1 MNLSKTSEIL
11 ISYFIENNCI
21 KHDTQTKKT
30 DTILLK
36 LYDDIMEAN
45 LFLQK
50 NKPLKRDKILNLQIK
65 KINSKGQIPKPNI
78 FNYNSFPKIIM
89 EHIEQN
95 STYVVTYSFSLFERK
110 IKLIFIVEDS
120 NVEANIQIYNNYV
133 DYILLWLYIINKY
146 SSKKCS
152 VNFTS
157 YFYFSSLEKKLPDR
171 SGVILEQT
179 HVNTAYTTTCPIDSE
194 IVIFRREEWF
204 KVFIHE
210 TFHNFALDFSD
221 MNNTECHKH
230 ILSLFPVNSEVNLYE
245 SYTEFWAEIMNAVFC
260 SFFSLKDKNNE
271 EEFLTNTEFFLNFER
286 TFSFFQMVKTLDFLG
301 LEYKDLY
308 HNTKKSI
315 NLRNT
320 RYNEKTS
327 VLAYYIIKTILIDNY
342 QQFLMWCHRNN
353 FSLLQFKKT
362 VSNQTDFCRFIENK
376 YNSKGF
382 LDSVKCTEEFLDK
395 KINGK
400 NNSNLNPTFSF
411 LSKTMRMTVC
421 ELG

>member
-1 MNLSKTSEIL
+1 MKLSKTSEVML
-11 ISYFIENNCI
+11 SYFIENNCI
-21 KHDTQTKKT
+21 KHDKQTNKT

-50 NKPLKRDKILNLQIK
+50 NNQIK
-65 KINSKGQIPKPNI
+65 KEKPIVSKITSKLQIMKPSI
-78 FNYNSFPKIIM
+78 FNYNSFPKTVM
-89 EHIEQN
+89 DHIEHH
-95 STYVVTYSFSLFERK
+95 SKFILTYNFSLFERK
-110 IKLIFIVEDS
+110 IKLIFV
-120 NVEANIQIYNNYV
+120 V
-133 DYILLWLYIINKY
+133 DYIIIWLFIVNKY

-152 VNFTS
+152 NTFTT
-157 YFYFSSLEKKLPDR
+157 YFYLSSLEKKLPDNTDI
-171 SGVILEQT
+171 VLEQA
-179 HVNTAYTTTCPIDSE
+179 HVNTAYTTTCPVDSE

-230 ILSLFPVNSEVNLYE
+230 IRSIFPVDSEVNLYE
-245 SYTEFWAEIMNAVFC
+245 SYTEFWAEIMNALLC

-271 EEFLTNTEFFLNFER
+271 EEFLTNVEFFINLERNF
-286 TFSFFQMVKTLDFLG
+286 SLFQMVKTLDFLG

-308 HNTKKSI
+308 HKTKKSVS
-315 NLRNT
+315 LRNT

-327 VLAYYIIKTILIDNY
+327 VLAYYIIKSILMDNY
-342 QQFLMWCHRNN
+342 QSFLMWCYRNN

-362 VSNQTDFCRFIENK
+362 VSNQTDFCRFIEKK

-382 LDSVKCTEEFLDK
+382 LDSVKCTEDFLVK
-395 KINGK
+395 RTSIKHS
-400 NNSNLNPTFSF
+400 SNPIFTF
-411 LSKTMRMTVC
+411 LSKTMRMTIC

>member
-11 ISYFIENNCI
+11 LSYFVENNCI
-21 KHDTQTKKT
+21 KHDNQTNKT

-36 LYDDIMEAN
+36 LYDDMMEAT

-50 NKPLKRDKILNLQIK
+50 NKQIKREKLSGLQIK
-65 KINSKGQIPKPNI
+65 KITSKSQILKPNI
-78 FNYNSFPKIIM
+78 FNYNSFPKTIM
-89 EHIEQN
+89 DHIEQY
-95 STYVVTYSFSLFERK
+95 STFMLTYNFSLFERK
-110 IKLIFIVEDS
+110 IRLVFIVEDP
-120 NVEANIQIYNNYV
+120 NVEVNIPIYNNYV
-133 DYILLWLYIINKY
+133 DHIIMWLFIVNKY
-146 SSKKCS
+146 GSKKCS
-152 VNFTS
+152 SVFTT
-157 YFYFSSLEKKLPDR
+157 YFYFSTLEKKLPDR
-171 SGVILEQT
+171 SDIVLEQA
-179 HVNTAYTTTCPIDSE
+179 HVNTAYTTTCPVVSE

-230 ILSLFPVNSEVNLYE
+230 ILTLFPVNSEVNLYE

-260 SFFSLKDKNNE
+260 SFFSLKDKNKE
-271 EEFLTNTEFFLNFER
+271 EEFLTNIEFFLNLER

-308 HNTKKSI
+308 HTTKKSI
-315 NLRNT
+315 SLRNT
-320 RYNEKTS
+320 RYSEKTS
-327 VLAYYIIKTILIDNY
+327 VLAYYIIKTILMDNY
-342 QQFLMWCHRNN
+342 QQFLMWCYRNN

-362 VSNQTDFCRFIENK
+362 VANQTDFCKFIEKK
-376 YNSKGF
+376 YNSNGF
-382 LDSVKCTEEFLDK
+382 LDSVKCTENFLK
-395 KINGK
+395 KKTSINHS
-400 NNSNLNPTFSF
+400 SNPIFAF

>member
-1 MNLSKTSEIL
+1 MKLSKTSEVML
-11 ISYFIENNCI
+11 SYFIENNCI
-21 KHDTQTKKT
+21 KHDKQTNKT

-50 NKPLKRDKILNLQIK
+50 KNQIK
-65 KINSKGQIPKPNI
+65 REKTIILKITSKSQILRPSI
-78 FNYNSFPKIIM
+78 FNYQSFPKTVM
-89 EHIEQN
+89 DHIEHH
-95 STYVVTYSFSLFERK
+95 SKFILTYNFSLFERK
-110 IKLIFIVEDS
+110 IKLIFVVEDS
-120 NVEANIQIYNNYV
+120 NVETNIQLYNTYV
-133 DYILLWLYIINKY
+133 DYITIWLFIVNKY
-146 SSKKCS
+146 GSKKCA
-152 VNFTS
+152 NRFTT
-157 YFYFSSLEKKLPDR
+157 YFYFSSLEKKLPDNTDI
-171 SGVILEQT
+171 VLEQA
-179 HVNTAYTTTCPIDSE
+179 HVNTAYTTTCPVDSE

-230 ILSLFPVNSEVNLYE
+230 ILSIFPVDSEVNLYE
-245 SYTEFWAEIMNAVFC
+245 SYTEFWAEIMNALLC

-271 EEFLTNTEFFLNFER
+271 EEFLTNSEFFINLER
-286 TFSFFQMVKTLDFLG
+286 NFSFFQMVKTLDFLG

-308 HNTKKSI
+308 HKTKKSVT
-315 NLRNT
+315 LRHT
-320 RYNEKTS
+320 RYSEKTS

-342 QQFLMWCHRNN
+342 QQFLMWCYQNN

-362 VSNQTDFCRFIENK
+362 VSNQTDFCRFIEKK

-382 LDSVKCTEEFLDK
+382 LDSVKCTEDFLEK
-395 KINGK
+395 RTNIKHS
-400 NNSNLNPTFSF
+400 SNPIFAF
-411 LSKTMRMTVC
+411 LSKTMRMTIC